1 VATNPALGKMLR
13 RGVLRRCP
21 WCGDWHGFFR
31 LWLRKKERCENCGI
45 RWDRGTDGQELGAVV
60 INLILTVGIVVIG
73 MGVALFATYPEVY
86 VFPMAAGAVVAVC
99 VVSAIVYP
107 IGYTIYHALDLRFR
121 APEPDELAEAIVA
134 LAALAEQRSGA
145 QSDSAPAADA

>member
-1 VATNPALGKMLR
+1 VATNPTLGKMLR

-31 LWLRKKERCENCGI
+31 QWLRKKDRCESCGI

-60 INLILTVGIVVIG
+60 INLILTVVIVFIG
-73 MGVALFATYPEVY
+73 MGIALFATYPEVY
-86 VFPMAAGAVVAVC
+86 VFQMAVGAVIAGI
-99 VVSAIVYP
+99 VVSAAVYP

-134 LAALAEQRSGA
+134 LAALEEQRSGA
-145 QSDSAPAADA
+145 PSARSVEDA

>member
-1 VATNPALGKMLR
+1 MATNPTLGKMLR

-31 LWLRKKERCENCGI
+31 QWLRKKDRCESCGI

-60 INLILTVGIVVIG
+60 INLILTVVIVFIG
-73 MGVALFATYPEVY
+73 MGIALFATYPEVY
-86 VFPMAAGAVVAVC
+86 VFQMAVGAVIAGI
-99 VVSAIVYP
+99 VVSAAVYP

-134 LAALAEQRSGA
+134 LAALEEQRSGA
-145 QSDSAPAADA
+145 PAARSAEDA